1 MSLNPIHPKSYSIS
15 PIYLLVLLLIGC
27 IGHSD
32 DKDKT
37 MDTSPVKEEQRKKLN
52 LDRPEYINQVQ
63 VGEYTISYRILGE
76 KSQIPILLLQRYRG
90 SMVDWDPLFLRG
102 LTAHNQVIIFDNS
115 GIGASSGTVAISI
128 DEMATTAIDFL
139 KSLKY
144 TKVHLLGWS
153 MGGFVAQ
160 KMMDIEPQLFEKMI
174 LMATTYEGSLN
185 TELPPDSVV
194 LSAAGGESWG
204 FRENKLLLF
213 TDSEQGHNAA
223 LASWKRIDSIT
234 QKLGI
239 KPVETEAYNA
249 QGVAIEQFL
258 TAQKPTLSHKLQAS
272 KVLVMDGDSDSSYD
286 LRHQANLAKKYASNL
301 AIYPNAGHGFH
312 QQYPVRM
319 AGDIIQFLN
328 GNL

>member
-15 PIYLLVLLLIGC
+15 PIYVLVLLLIGC

-37 MDTSPVKEEQRKKLN
+37 MEKNPVKEEQANILN
-52 LDRPEYINQVQ
+52 LDRLDYIEKVV
-63 VGEYTISYRILGE
+63 VGEDTISYRVLGK
-76 KSQIPILLLQRYRG
+76 KSEVPILLLQRYRG

-115 GIGASSGTVAISI
+115 GIGASSGTVPISI

-160 KMMDIEPQLFEKMI
+160 KMMDIEPQLFEKII

-239 KPVETEAYNA
+239 KPVATEAYNA

-258 TAQKPTLSHKLQAS
+258 TAQKLTLSHKLQAS
-272 KVLVMDGDSDSSYD
+272 KVLVIDGDSDSSYD
-286 LRHQANLAKKYASNL
+286 FSHQVNLAKKYASNL

-312 QQYPVRM
+312 QQYPVRV